1 MSAKTSPEWGPS
13 PDQTSG
19 SIPASNGNGP
29 PTPPND
35 VEMKSL
41 RPDPSKGSIPPGV
54 DIMQLARMGEIGTM
68 QKLFTAKKFTANHR
82 DEEGITPLH
91 WAAINNQYAMC
102 RFLIDSGADVNA
114 KGGESVATPAMW
126 AAQRCH
132 YYIVNLLLQNG
143 GDPLLTDVQGYNI
156 LHLATID
163 GNAFLVVLL
172 LHQDIPVDV
181 LDQQGHTGLMWA
193 AYKGYP
199 ACVDL
204 FLRWGANANA
214 VDEGGL
220 TPLHWALVKGSMPCV
235 LKLLEYGTDR
245 FAKTRDGKS
254 PATVA
259 QEMNTLQVW
268 YRSLNERG
276 FEPDGTQKVVP
287 LGLSSFVR
295 NKSIMAKFFFL
306 WPFLTILVT
315 IWMLSNLAIFVAVPL
330 ALVTVFG
337 MQYVAQQFANKGPI
351 EYRVLQKTP
360 YLSGVFAGT
369 LFWVGFRYAFKV
381 LPATYSSSPILNILF
396 AVFFCLTAY
405 FYIFSMVQDPG
416 YVPKV
421 SSRNQQREIVKEL
434 FQQWK
439 FDEENFCIPCMT
451 RKPLRSRHCR
461 RCGRCVAKH
470 DHHCP
475 WIDNCVGTNN
485 LRHFVLYIVSLE
497 AGIILF
503 VQLTIAYINSL
514 PAPINATCN
523 VINDTLCDYAS
534 RDPFTLILNVWIT
547 LQLVWVTML
556 CAVQLVQISRN
567 QTTYEN
573 MRGHHID
580 RSYPSSQAFASA
592 MTAGTTSMEAAGLSA
607 SGQGPNPALGGPH
620 PHRRKTGCIQQWS
633 SLLGFDAFW
642 TTAKDGLR
650 DGTQAAR
657 PRNPFSRGV
666 VTNCRDFW
674 CDPAPLFGKRQT
686 GAAMLDGEV
695 INYHDMYE
703 TPMRMHA
710 GNRSSEGPGYRSVAG
725 EDPER
730 IV

>member
-1 MSAKTSPEWGPS
+1 MSAKTSPESGDPS
-13 PDQTSG
+13 PGQTSG
-19 SIPASNGNGP
+19 STSASNGNGSS
-29 PTPPND
+29 TPND

-41 RPDPSKGSIPPGV
+41 RPDPPKGSIPLGE

-143 GDPLLTDVQGYNI
+143 ADPLLTDVQGYNI

-172 LHQDIPVDV
+172 LHQEIPVDV
-181 LDQQGHTGLMWA
+181 IDQQGHTGLMWA

-259 QEMNTLQVW
+259 QEMNTLRVW

-276 FEPDGTQKVVP
+276 FEADGTQKVVP

-295 NKSIMAKFFFL
+295 NKSLMAKFFFL
-306 WPFLTILVT
+306 WPFLIILVA

-330 ALVTVFG
+330 VLVTVFG
-337 MQYVAQQFANKGPI
+337 MQYVAQQFANKGPM

-360 YLSGVFAGT
+360 YLAGVFAGT
-369 LFWVGFRYAFKV
+369 LFWVGFRYVFKV

-396 AVFFCLTAY
+396 AVFFCSTSY
-405 FYIFSMVQDPG
+405 FYIFSMVEDPG

-434 FQQWK
+434 FDQWK

-475 WIDNCVGTNN
+475 WIHNCVGSNN

-497 AGIILF
+497 VGIILF
-503 VQLTIAYINSL
+503 VQLTITYINSL
-514 PAPINATCN
+514 PAPTNATCN

-607 SGQGPNPALGGPH
+607 SGQGPNPALRGP
-620 PHRRKTGCIQQWS
+620 PSHRRKTGCIKQWS
-633 SLLGFDAFW
+633 SLLGIDAFW

-650 DGTQAAR
+650 DGPQAA

-686 GAAMLDGEV
+686 GAAMLGGEV

-703 TPMRMHA
+703 TPMRMHT
-710 GNRSSEGPGYRSVAG
+710 GNRSGDGPGYRSVAS

-730 IV
+730 MV

>member
-1 MSAKTSPEWGPS
+1 MSAKTSPEPRGPS
-13 PDQTSG
+13 PGQTSA
-19 SIPASNGNGP
+19 STTASNGNGT
-29 PTPPND
+29 PTPND

-41 RPDPSKGSIPPGV
+41 RPDPPKGSIPLGEDV
-54 DIMQLARMGEIGTM
+54 MQLARMGEIGTM

-102 RFLIDSGADVNA
+102 KFLIDSGADVNA

-172 LHQDIPVDV
+172 LHQEIPVDV
-181 LDQQGHTGLMWA
+181 VDQQGHTGLMWA

-259 QEMNTLQVW
+259 QEMNTLRVW

-287 LGLSSFVR
+287 LGLSNFVR

-306 WPFLTILVT
+306 WPFLIILIA
-315 IWMLSNLAIFVAVPL
+315 IWMLSNLSIFVAVPL
-330 ALVTVFG
+330 VLVTVFG
-337 MQYVAQQFANKGPI
+337 MQYVAQQFANKGPL
-351 EYRVLQKTP
+351 EYRVLHKTP
-360 YLSGVFAGT
+360 YLAGVFAGT
-369 LFWVGFRYAFKV
+369 LFWVGFRYIFKV
-381 LPATYSSSPILNILF
+381 LPATYLSSPILNILF

-405 FYIFSMVQDPG
+405 FYVFAMVQDPG

-434 FQQWK
+434 FEQWK
-439 FDEENFCIPCMT
+439 FDEENFCIP
-451 RKPLRSRHCR
+451 
-461 RCGRCVAKH
+461 
-470 DHHCP
+470 
-475 WIDNCVGTNN
+475 
-485 LRHFVLYIVSLE
+485 
-497 AGIILF
+497 
-503 VQLTIAYINSL
+503 YINSL
-514 PAPINATCN
+514 PAPTNPTCN

-534 RDPFTLILNVWIT
+534 RDPFTLVLNVWIT

-573 MRGHHID
+573 MRGHQID

-607 SGQGPNPALGGPH
+607 SGQGPNPALRGP
-620 PHRRKTGCIQQWS
+620 PEPRRKHGCIQQWS
-633 SLLGFDAFW
+633 SLLGIDAFW

-650 DGTQAAR
+650 DGPQAAR

-686 GAAMLDGEV
+686 GAAMLGGEV

-703 TPMRMHA
+703 TPMRMHT
-710 GNRSSEGPGYRSVAG
+710 GNRTGEGSGYRSVAG

-730 IV
+730 MV

>member
-1 MSAKTSPEWGPS
+1 MSAKTSPESGEPS
-13 PDQTSG
+13 PGQTPG
-19 SIPASNGNGP
+19 STSASNGNGSS
-29 PTPPND
+29 TPND

-41 RPDPSKGSIPPGV
+41 RPDPPKGSIPLGE

-143 GDPLLTDVQGYNI
+143 ADPLLTDVQGYNI

-163 GNAFLVVLL
+163 GNAFLLVLL
-172 LHQDIPVDV
+172 LHQEIPVDV
-181 LDQQGHTGLMWA
+181 VDQQGHTGLMWA

-259 QEMNTLQVW
+259 QEMNTLRVW

-295 NKSIMAKFFFL
+295 NKSIMTKFFFL
-306 WPFLTILVT
+306 WPFLIILVA

-330 ALVTVFG
+330 VLVTVFG
-337 MQYVAQQFANKGPI
+337 MQYVAQQFANKGPM

-360 YLSGVFAGT
+360 YLAGVFAGT
-369 LFWVGFRYAFKV
+369 LFWVGFRYVFKV

-396 AVFFCLTAY
+396 TVFFCLTSY

-421 SSRNQQREIVKEL
+421 SSRNQQRELVKEL
-434 FQQWK
+434 FDQWK
-439 FDEENFCIPCMT
+439 FDEENFCIP
-451 RKPLRSRHCR
+451 
-461 RCGRCVAKH
+461 
-470 DHHCP
+470 
-475 WIDNCVGTNN
+475 
-485 LRHFVLYIVSLE
+485 FSLE

-514 PAPINATCN
+514 PAPTNATCN

-607 SGQGPNPALGGPH
+607 SGQGPNPALRGPP
-620 PHRRKTGCIQQWS
+620 PHRRKTGCIKQWS
-633 SLLGFDAFW
+633 SLLGIDAFW

-650 DGTQAAR
+650 DGPQAAR

-686 GAAMLDGEV
+686 GAAMLGGEV

-703 TPMRMHA
+703 PPMRIHT
-710 GNRSSEGPGYRSVAG
+710 GNRSGDGPGYRSVAS

-730 IV
+730 MV

>member
-1 MSAKTSPEWGPS
+1 MSAKTSPESGDPS
-13 PDQTSG
+13 PGQTSG
-19 SIPASNGNGP
+19 STSASNGNGSS
-29 PTPPND
+29 TPND

-41 RPDPSKGSIPPGV
+41 RPDPPKGSIPLGE

-143 GDPLLTDVQGYNI
+143 ADPLLTDVQGYNI

-172 LHQDIPVDV
+172 LHQEIPVDV
-181 LDQQGHTGLMWA
+181 VDQQGHTGLMWA

-259 QEMNTLQVW
+259 QEMNTLRVW

-276 FEPDGTQKVVP
+276 FEPDGAQKVVP

-306 WPFLTILVT
+306 WPFLIILVS

-330 ALVTVFG
+330 LLVTIFG
-337 MQYVAQQFANKGPI
+337 MQYVAQQFANKGPM

-360 YLSGVFAGT
+360 YLAGVFAGT
-369 LFWVGFRYAFKV
+369 LFWVGFRYVFKV

-396 AVFFCLTAY
+396 AVFFCSTAY
-405 FYIFSMVQDPG
+405 FYIFSMVHDPG

-434 FQQWK
+434 FDQWK
-439 FDEENFCIPCMT
+439 FDDENFCIPCMT

-475 WIDNCVGTNN
+475 WIHNCVGSNN

-497 AGIILF
+497 VGIILF

-514 PAPINATCN
+514 PAATNATCN

-592 MTAGTTSMEAAGLSA
+592 MTAGTTSMEAAGLST
-607 SGQGPNPALGGPH
+607 SGQGPNPALRGPP
-620 PHRRKTGCIQQWS
+620 PHRRKTGCIKQWS
-633 SLLGFDAFW
+633 SLLGIDAFW

-650 DGTQAAR
+650 DGPQAAR
-657 PRNPFSRGV
+657 P
-666 VTNCRDFW
+666 
-674 CDPAPLFGKRQT
+674 
-686 GAAMLDGEV
+686 
-695 INYHDMYE
+695 E
-703 TPMRMHA
+703 TPSPA
-710 GNRSSEGPGYRSVAG
+710 VSSPTAATFGVTQLRSLANARLGRRCSAAR
-725 EDPER
+725 
-730 IV
+730 